1 MNKKIKIA
9 LIIGGS
15 LALVGIGYLVWK
27 KYFKKDSDMSTSQKG
42 IILLGG
48 LDNRANDKSIEEQVN
63 LVREGSNYEN
73 ILGFRYN
80 DLNGTIKAIEENP
93 TYSVI
98 LFSAGCRYSF
108 DVAKKMKE
116 FNNIKNLYLAEPY
129 GVSTTHT
136 NNAKKSVDLG
146 LPEQNIFVGSSKAT
160 GLDIVNNPT
169 KTSNCTPRHWCS
181 LTDVGKKIKSN
192 VN

>member
-1 MNKKIKIA
+1 MNTNKIS
-9 LIIGGS
+9 IILVGS
-15 LALVGIGYLVWK
+15 LLVISTNYLLFNSLNLKTK
-27 KYFKKDSDMSTSQKG
+27 KYKDKG

-48 LDNRANDKSIEEQVN
+48 LDNRANDKSILEQVN
-63 LVREGSNYEN
+63 LVKKGSKYDK

-80 DLNGTIKAIEENP
+80 DLNGTLKAIEKNP

-108 DVAKKMKE
+108 DVAKKMKQ
-116 FNNIKNLYLAEPY
+116 FDNIKNLYLAEPY
-129 GVSTTHT
+129 ALSSIHT

-146 LPEQNIFVGSSKAT
+146 LPEQNIFVGDSKAT
-160 GLDIVNNPT
+160 GLGIVNNPT

>member
-27 KYFKKDSDMSTSQKG
+27 KYFKKDSDMYTSQKG

-136 NNAKKSVDLG
+136 NNAKKSVAIALRNRWRRLNVNSNLKDEII
-146 LPEQNIFVGSSKAT
+146 PKNIKY
-160 GLDIVNNPT
+160 
-169 KTSNCTPRHWCS
+169 R
-181 LTDVGKKIKSN
+181 KIKIGKLIFSLLIKRLI
-192 VN
+192 